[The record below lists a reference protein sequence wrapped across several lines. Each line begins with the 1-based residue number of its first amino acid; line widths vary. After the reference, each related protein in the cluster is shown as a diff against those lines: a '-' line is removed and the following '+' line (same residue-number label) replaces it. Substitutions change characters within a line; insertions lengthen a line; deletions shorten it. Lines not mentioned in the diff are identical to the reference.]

1 MRLHPNAKT
10 TPKTRQLL
18 VQRVT
23 QQGWSQVE
31 AADAAGVS
39 VRTVAKWVQR
49 GRLGDQALEDRSSR
63 PHHQPRAVAP
73 RRVAAIVAYRQ
84 TRATAW
90 EISARVGVPR
100 STVSRILQRAGLQR
114 VSRLEPPPVIQ
125 R

>member
-1 MRLHPNAKT
+1 MAVTTPNQCFWRDSRMRLHPNAKT

-18 VQRVT
+18 VTRVT
-23 QQGWSQVE
+23 QLGWSQAD
-31 AADAAGVS
+31 AADAAEVS

-63 PHHQPRAVAP
+63 PHRQPRAVEP

-100 STVSRILQRAGLQR
+100 STVSRILQ
-114 VSRLEPPPVIQ
+114 
-125 R
+125 